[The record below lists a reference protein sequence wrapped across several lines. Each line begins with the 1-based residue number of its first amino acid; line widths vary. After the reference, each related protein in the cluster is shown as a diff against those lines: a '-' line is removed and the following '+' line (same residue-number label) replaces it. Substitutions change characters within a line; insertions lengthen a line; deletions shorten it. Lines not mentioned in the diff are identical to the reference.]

1 MTKPIIRSPVPHERR
16 PMLDKRLFALS
27 CCRRRGANV
36 SGEASPSQSRPTKPS
51 ILGKIGCGSGTVT
64 VSLASRCTAP
74 LSSTQERALKPK
86 DSFKECD
93 NCPRMVVVPS
103 GSFTVGSPDGEVG
116 RYAWEGPQ
124 RTIPIGKPFAVGK
137 FHITVDQFAAFVA
150 ETSYDAGSK
159 CWDLRGW

>member
-1 MTKPIIRSPVPHERR
+1 
-16 PMLDKRLFALS
+16 
-27 CCRRRGANV
+27 
-36 SGEASPSQSRPTKPS
+36 
-51 ILGKIGCGSGTVT
+51 

-93 NCPRMVVVPS
+93 NCPEMAVVPS
-103 GSFTVGSPDGEVG
+103 GSFTIGSPDGEVG

-124 RTIPIGKPFAVGK
+124 RTITIGKPFAVGK

-150 ETSYDAGSK
+150 ETGYDAGSK
-159 CWDLRGW
+159 CWTFEGGKGEERQVRSWRRPGLFSPLVIFLCDDSLGRPT